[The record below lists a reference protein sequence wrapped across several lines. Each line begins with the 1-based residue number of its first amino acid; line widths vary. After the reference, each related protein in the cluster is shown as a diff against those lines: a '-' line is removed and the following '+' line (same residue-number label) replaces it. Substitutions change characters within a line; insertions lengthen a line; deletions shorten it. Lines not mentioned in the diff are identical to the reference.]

1 MTLQFSLGAVA
12 PESADSACVVVGVY
26 EHGVLT
32 SAAARVDAAAS
43 GAIKRQVESGDI
55 SGKPGQCTVI
65 FAPAGIAARRVLVVG
80 LGAQKGFDGARFR
93 KACLEA
99 SQALAKLPVAEAT
112 CYLTETDVPGRDL
125 AWRVRVAAL
134 AADHAAYRY
143 TATFK
148 PRDKSPQPTLAAVT
162 FAGDDSAADALA
174 QARAIAEGVR
184 FARDLAN
191 LPPNICNPAYIA
203 ERAQAFADAHEA
215 VSCTV
220 LDEVAMAQQGFGSL
234 LAVARGSANKPRLIA
249 LEYKGGS
256 EGDKPYALVGKGVT
270 FDSGGISLKPGP
282 GMEEMKFDMGGA
294 AGVLGAFVAAVT
306 MGVKLNLVCVVP
318 SVENMPGGDSY
329 RPSDVLTSLS
339 GLTIEVLNTD
349 AEGRLVLADAL
360 WYCADRFKPAAMIDL
375 ATLTGAIMVALGQH
389 HAGLFCNDDELAGR
403 LAQAGSETHERVW
416 RMPLGPEYDKLID
429 SKNADMK
436 NVGGRYGGAI
446 TAAQFLQRFV
456 KDTPWAHLDIA
467 GTAMGA
473 PSSEIGQSW
482 GTGFGV
488 RLLDRLVH
496 DHYEK

>member
-148 PRDKSPQPTLAAVT
+148 PRDKSPQPTLAAIT

-349 AEGRLVLADAL
+349 AEGRLILCDAL
-360 WYCADRFKPAAMIDL
+360 TWTARQYQPQAMVDA
-375 ATLTGAIMVALGQH
+375 ATLTGACVVALGK
-389 HAGLFCNDDELAGR
+389 HASGLMSKHDDLAAELLAAGEETLDRAWR
-403 LAQAGSETHERVW
+403 LPLWDDYQSQLDSGFADVANIGGKSAGAV
-416 RMPLGPEYDKLID
+416 
-429 SKNADMK
+429 
-436 NVGGRYGGAI
+436 
-446 TAAQFLQRFV
+446 TAGCFLSRFTEGQR
-456 KDTPWAHLDIA
+456 WAHLDIA
-467 GTAMGA
+467 GTAWDEGRKGLA
-473 PSSEIGQSW
+473 
-482 GTGFGV
+482 TGRPV
-488 RLLDRLVH
+488 ALLAQWLLDR
-496 DHYEK
+496 E